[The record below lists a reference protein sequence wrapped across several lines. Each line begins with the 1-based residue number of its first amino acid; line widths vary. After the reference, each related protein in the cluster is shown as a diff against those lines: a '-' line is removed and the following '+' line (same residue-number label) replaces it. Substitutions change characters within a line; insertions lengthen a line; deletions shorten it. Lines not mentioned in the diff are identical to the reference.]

1 MYHSRL
7 ASVPASAT
15 ASDGASRAADADTAG
30 PAHVATVSFL
40 ASRAVPSGGF
50 LVALAGGTALARV
63 AERHGYR
70 QGYGAS
76 LAAMLETVAIMGPAR
91 FGVPLTQA
99 LSAPLLGGLHARKWG
114 LAAQV
119 AVCALMR
126 VLTNAIGVAFF
137 IFVITGGLDAYSGA
151 YENIAGKLG
160 WELGRTGTL
169 TITFAGLLLWGVAAS
184 IAQVLVYRRGLLRW
198 PSETVEGS
206 PPPEEP
212 ERHAGRFDPRAATGA
227 AALAFVLL
235 LSGTSW
241 PLLGAVV
248 AWLGLAA
255 ASARADWRSART
267 GFVIAAALAIG
278 ALVFSLTGGLGVE
291 VALQRG
297 LRAGLLVLTA
307 TWLRAAAGA
316 DGLREVFRR
325 TLGRLYRI
333 PGVVEAIRVLDHI
346 GSEGHLAR
354 AGRSLVDLAAKAPL
368 RPKPLVDAVLAWV
381 FDQAGRFEPAP
392 PPVALVMRLRVVD
405 LALVVAAALP
415 VVALA
420 LM

>member
-1 MYHSRL
+1 V
-7 ASVPASAT
+7 SVSAT

-63 AERHGYR
+63 AQRHGYR
-70 QGYGAS
+70 QAYGAS

-99 LSAPLLGGLHARKWG
+99 LSAPLLGGLHAREWG

-119 AVCALMR
+119 AVCGLIR

-137 IFVITGGLDAYSGA
+137 IFVITGGLDAYSGT
-151 YENIAGKLG
+151 YENLAGKLG
-160 WELGRTGTL
+160 LELGQTGTL
-169 TITFAGLLLWGVAAS
+169 TITFAGLILWGVAAS
-184 IAQVLVYRRGLLRW
+184 IAQVLVYRRGLQRW
-198 PSETVEGS
+198 PSEGVEGS

-212 ERHAGRFDPRAATGA
+212 ERHTGRFDPRAATVA

-235 LSGTSW
+235 LSGTRW
-241 PLLGAVV
+241 LLLAAVV
-248 AWLGLAA
+248 TWLVLAA
-255 ASARADWRSART
+255 AFARADWRSART
-267 GFVIAAALAIG
+267 GFVIAAALAVG

-316 DGLREVFRR
+316 DGLRDVFRR
-325 TLGRLYRI
+325 TLGRLRGV
-333 PGVVEAIRVLDHI
+333 PGVIEAIRVLDHI
-346 GSEGHLAR
+346 GSEGHLMR

-381 FDQAGRFEPAP
+381 FDQAGGFRGGIPPA
-392 PPVALVMRLRVVD
+392 ALVMRVRLVD
-405 LALVVAAALP
+405 AVLVLLAAAPGAALV
-415 VVALA
+415 LA
-420 LM
+420 

>member
-1 MYHSRL
+1 M
-7 ASVPASAT
+7 PASAT
-15 ASDGASRAADADTAG
+15 ASEEASRAADADTAG

-63 AERHGYR
+63 AQRHGYR

-99 LSAPLLGGLHARKWG
+99 LSAPLLGGMHAREWG
-114 LAAQV
+114 VAAQV
-119 AVCALMR
+119 AVCGLIR
-126 VLTNAIGVAFF
+126 VLTNTAGVAFF

-151 YENIAGKLG
+151 YENLAGLFG
-160 WELGRTGTL
+160 IELGQAITL
-169 TITFAGLLLWGVAAS
+169 AITVGLLVSWTVAGS
-184 IAQVLVYRRGLLRW
+184 VAQVLVYRRGLLRW
-198 PSETVEGS
+198 PEEAVEGM

-212 ERHAGRFDPRAATGA
+212 GRHTGRFDPRAATVA
-227 AALAFVLL
+227 AAIAFVLL
-235 LSGTSW
+235 LSSTRWS
-241 PLLGAVV
+241 LVGAVV
-248 AWLGLAA
+248 VWLALAA
-255 ASARADWRSART
+255 AFARADWRSART
-267 GFVIAAALAIG
+267 GFVIAAVLATG
-278 ALVFSLTGGLGVE
+278 ALVFSLTGGLGAE
-291 VALQRG
+291 VALQRA

-316 DGLREVFRR
+316 EGLREVFRR
-325 TLGRLYRI
+325 TLGRMRPL

-354 AGRSLVDLAAKAPL
+354 AGRSLVDLADKAPL

-381 FDQAGRFEPAP
+381 FDQAGRFRPATP
-392 PPVALVMRLRVVD
+392 PAAPVMRTRLVD
-405 LALVVAAALP
+405 VALVVAAASP
-415 VVALA
+415 GVVLFALA
-420 LM
+420 